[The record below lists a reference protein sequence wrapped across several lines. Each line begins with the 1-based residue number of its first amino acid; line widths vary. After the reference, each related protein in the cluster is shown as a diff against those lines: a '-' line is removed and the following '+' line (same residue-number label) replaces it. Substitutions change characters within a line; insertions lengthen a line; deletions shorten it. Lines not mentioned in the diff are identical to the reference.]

1 MFEMIEKKNI
11 SKTSKLNHL
20 VEGKGVK
27 FVASKLLIKENM
39 IEKYKRQLLEAIQ
52 LKNMNYTEY
61 LVDLNGYLSNIS
73 S

>member
-39 IEKYKRQLLEAIQ
+39 IEKYKRQLLEAI
-52 LKNMNYTEY
+52 
-61 LVDLNGYLSNIS
+61 
-73 S
+73 

>member
-1 MFEMIEKKNI
+1 MIEKKNI

-39 IEKYKRQLLEAIQ
+39 IEKYKRQLLEAI
-52 LKNMNYTEY
+52 
-61 LVDLNGYLSNIS
+61 
-73 S
+73 